1 MLKGTA
7 QIETLLFPPKTPFS
21 LNYEQD
27 LTMNKVAQRYV
38 KTVADLRRR
47 SKGAM
52 ALPEG
57 ENSNS

>member
-1 MLKGTA
+1 MLKGAA

-52 ALPEG
+52 AGHGPP
-57 ENSNS
+57 